1 LIMMDRHE
9 LARIFNETGL
19 LLELKGENPFKARAY
34 YNAARTVEN
43 LGEDLE
49 KLVKEERLHEVP
61 GFGEA
66 IVKKIHEWAQT
77 GKIEFY
83 ENLKNTT
90 PPGLLEFLRIPG
102 LGPKRINQLYTVLK
116 ISSLEDLEEACAK
129 DRLLTLPGFGAR
141 TQEKIC
147 AGVKFVKEHR
157 GRFLWGE
164 AMASALELREELA
177 GYPAV
182 SRVEVAG
189 SLRRSTPVVKDA
201 NLVAA
206 TGDPRGT
213 MAFLAGLPQVERVTG
228 SGEAKISVLL
238 RNGLNVDL
246 QVVGEEEFPFALLYF
261 TGSREH
267 NIALSR
273 LAKEMG
279 YEVNKSGIFRG
290 KERLSCRDEAEVY
303 RQLGLLWIPP
313 ELRENRGEI
322 EAAAGKQLP
331 DLVEAGE
338 IRGVFHVH
346 SNYSDGG
353 TPLAQMAEAAAAAGY
368 QYLGMADHSRSA
380 FYAGGLSEEEL
391 AAQGREIDALNR
403 EYRERGIDFK
413 IFKGIEVEILPSGEL
428 DYTPE
433 VLRELDFVI
442 GSVHSHFSMDRDAM
456 TKRILKAMENPYLTM
471 LGHPTGRL
479 LLERPPYEVDL
490 EAVLAKA
497 AEKGVVIEFNA
508 NPYRLDLDWTWIR
521 RAKEMGVLIAVNPD
535 AHSPH
540 ELDLARSHLPVAR
553 KGWLERKDVF
563 NTRTAVEAAEYF
575 SRRKQRF

>member
-1 LIMMDRHE
+1 MDRHE

>member
-1 LIMMDRHE
+1 MMDRHE
-9 LARIFNETGL
+9 LARIFNGTGL

-553 KGWLERKDVF
+553 KGWLERKNVF

>member
-1 LIMMDRHE
+1 MDRHE

-19 LLELKGENPFKARAY
+19 LLELKGENPFKVRAY

-49 KLVKEERLHEVP
+49 KLVAEERLHEVP

-66 IVKKIHEWAQT
+66 IVGKILEWVKT

-83 ENLKNTT
+83 ENLKSTT
-90 PPGLLEFLRIPG
+90 PPGLLELLRIPG
-102 LGPKRINQLYTVLK
+102 LGPKRINQLYSALK

-129 DRLLTLPGFGAR
+129 DQLLTLPGFSVR

-147 AGVKFVKEHR
+147 AGIKFVKEHR

-164 AMASALELREELA
+164 AMASALELQEELA
-177 GYPAV
+177 GHPAV

-238 RNGLNVDL
+238 RNGLNADL

-261 TGSREH
+261 TGSKEH

-273 LAKEMG
+273 LAKELG
-279 YEVNKSGIFRG
+279 YEVNEYGLFRG

-331 DLVEAGE
+331 DLVDAGE

-353 TPLAQMAEAAAAAGY
+353 TPLAQMAEAAVAAGY

-403 EYRERGIDFK
+403 EYRERGVNFK
-413 IFKGIEVEILPSGEL
+413 IFKGIEAEVLPSGEL
-428 DYTPE
+428 DYNPE

-442 GSVHSHFSMDRDAM
+442 GSVHSHFGMDKSAM
-456 TKRILKAMENPYLTM
+456 TKRIRTAMENPYLTM

-479 LLERPPYEVDL
+479 LLERPAYEVDL

-497 AEKGVVIEFNA
+497 AEKGVIIEFNA

-540 ELDLARSHLPVAR
+540 ELNLARSHLPVAR
-553 KGWLERKDVF
+553 KGWLEREDVF
-563 NTRTAVEAAEYF
+563 NTRTIREVEEYF
-575 SRRKQRF
+575 SGRRQRF

>member
-1 LIMMDRHE
+1 MMDRHE

-442 GSVHSHFSMDRDAM
+442 GSVHSYFSMDRDAM

>member
-1 LIMMDRHE
+1 MMDRHE